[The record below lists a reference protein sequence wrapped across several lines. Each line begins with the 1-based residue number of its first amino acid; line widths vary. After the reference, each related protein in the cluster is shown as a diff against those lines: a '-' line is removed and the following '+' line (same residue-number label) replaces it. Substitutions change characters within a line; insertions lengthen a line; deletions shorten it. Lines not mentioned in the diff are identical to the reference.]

1 MEETNNNV
9 ELNQDQTS
17 KPIEE
22 VVEGVT
28 QTPEEEVVETT
39 EKAEEVVAPEAEEVA
54 EEKVETEEPA
64 AEVEEA
70 VEEEQP
76 KEELSTEELEKLR
89 AELEEFKDREAET
102 AIIREFEK
110 TSKQAKIAYDKICV
124 DLRTNLEAAFDHYKI
139 DPTKTL
145 EEIKKEDP
153 AKGALAEKLINDAM
167 RMKEAVYQKAQM
179 DVQEKFNE
187 AVFNRA
193 EKYFN
198 KYALSEEQQQA
209 AAEAFVDIMM
219 EAGIKDFKGDLEQKV
234 KLAVASAKFAVPDK
248 LEVTAEEKE
257 KEEEK
262 EEAEKVDTAAIVEE
276 AQDEKAPIVEEQP
289 VVEEEAEQDKT
300 EETEEEKS
308 VEEEKEKEE
317 PKIDIGEFMEG
328 APKVADSV
336 NILTVDN
343 VLNELAKLPHRERG
357 KFYKANR
364 AIIEKALA
372 KESVEKYR

>member
-1 MEETNNNV
+1 MEEINNNV

-22 VVEGVT
+22 VVEDAT
-28 QTPEEEVVETT
+28 QAPEEEVVETAEKT
-39 EKAEEVVAPEAEEVA
+39 EDVATPEVEEVA

-64 AEVEEA
+64 PEVEEV

-89 AELEEFKDREAET
+89 AELEEFKDRETET
-102 AIIREFEK
+102 AIIQEFKK
-110 TSKQAKIAYDKICV
+110 TSKQAKIAYDKVCV

-248 LEVTAEEKE
+248 VEVPV
-257 KEEEK
+257 EEK
-262 EEAEKVDTAAIVEE
+262 EEKEEKVDTAAIIEE
-276 AQDEKAPIVEEQP
+276 AVDEKAPIVEEQP
-289 VVEEEAEQDKT
+289 EVEKEAKEDKAEEAE
-300 EETEEEKS
+300 EEKP
-308 VEEEKEKEE
+308 VEEEKKEE

-328 APKVADSV
+328 APKAADTV
-336 NILTVDN
+336 DILTVDN
-343 VLNELAKLPHRERG
+343 VLGELAKLPHRERG

-372 KESVEKYR
+372 KESAEKYR

>member
-1 MEETNNNV
+1 MEEMNNNA

-22 VVEGVT
+22 VVEDVV
-28 QTPEEEVVETT
+28 QTPEKEVDEAPK
-39 EKAEEVVAPEAEEVA
+39 KAEEPVAPETEDVIDEKNDVEELVTEAEEIV
-54 EEKVETEEPA
+54 
-64 AEVEEA
+64 
-70 VEEEQP
+70 EEQP

-89 AELEEFKDREAET
+89 AELEEFKDRETET
-102 AIIREFEK
+102 AIIQEVEK
-110 TSKQAKIAYDKICV
+110 TSKQAKMAYDKICV
-124 DLRTNLEAAFDHYKI
+124 DLRANLEAAFDHYKI

-167 RMKEAVYQKAQM
+167 RMKEAVYQKAQQ
-179 DVQEKFNE
+179 DVQEKYNE

-198 KYALSEEQQQA
+198 KYALTEEQQQA

-219 EAGIKDFKGDLEQKV
+219 EAGIKDLKGDLEQKV
-234 KLAVASAKFAVPDK
+234 KLAVASAKFTIPDK
-248 LEVTAEEKE
+248 VETVTEKEEKVDTETVIEEALKEEPSAIEEPPADKEEVEKDKTEETKEEKPAEEEGE

-262 EEAEKVDTAAIVEE
+262 
-276 AQDEKAPIVEEQP
+276 
-289 VVEEEAEQDKT
+289 
-300 EETEEEKS
+300 
-308 VEEEKEKEE
+308 KEE

-328 APKVADSV
+328 APKITDAV
-336 NILTVDN
+336 NVLTVDN
-343 VLNELAKLPHRERG
+343 VLVELAKLPHRERG
-357 KFYKANR
+357 KFYKVNR
-364 AIIEKALA
+364 ALIEKALA

>member
-9 ELNQDQTS
+9 ELNQDQTP

-22 VVEGVT
+22 VVEDVT
-28 QTPEEEVVETT
+28 QTPEEEVVETAEKT
-39 EKAEEVVAPEAEEVA
+39 EKVATPEVEEAV

-64 AEVEEA
+64 VEVEEA

-76 KEELSTEELEKLR
+76 KEELSTDELEKLR
-89 AELEEFKDREAET
+89 AELEEFKDRETET
-102 AIIREFEK
+102 AIIQEFEK

-124 DLRTNLEAAFDHYKI
+124 DLRANLEAAFDHYKI

-248 LEVTAEEKE
+248 VEVPAEKAEEKA
-257 KEEEK
+257 EEEK
-262 EEAEKVDTAAIVEE
+262 EEKVNIAAIIEE
-276 AQDEKAPIVEEQP
+276 AVDEKAPIVEEQP
-289 VVEEEAEQDKT
+289 EVEKEVEEDKT
-300 EETEEEKS
+300 EEAEEEKP
-308 VEEEKEKEE
+308 VEEEKKEE

-328 APKVADSV
+328 APKVADTV

-343 VLNELAKLPHRERG
+343 VLGELAKLPHRERG

-364 AIIEKALA
+364 ALIEKALA

>member
-9 ELNQDQTS
+9 ELNQDQTP

-22 VVEGVT
+22 VVEDVT
-28 QTPEEEVVETT
+28 QTPEEEVVEAE
-39 EKAEEVVAPEAEEVA
+39 EKAEEVATPEVEEVT
-54 EEKVETEEPA
+54 EEKVETEEPVV
-64 AEVEEA
+64 EVEEV
-70 VEEEQP
+70 VEEKQP

-89 AELEEFKDREAET
+89 SELEEFKDRETET
-102 AIIREFEK
+102 AIIQEFEK
-110 TSKQAKIAYDKICV
+110 TSKQAKMAYDKICV
-124 DLRTNLEAAFDHYKI
+124 DLRANLEAAFDHYKI

-145 EEIKKEDP
+145 EEVKKEDP

-179 DVQEKFNE
+179 DVQEKYNE

-248 LEVTAEEKE
+248 VEVLAEEKV
-257 KEEEK
+257 EEK
-262 EEAEKVDTAAIVEE
+262 EEEKVDTAAIIEE
-276 AQDEKAPIVEEQP
+276 AADEKAPIVEEQP
-289 VVEEEAEQDKT
+289 EVEKEVKEENKIEEAKEEEP
-300 EETEEEKS
+300 
-308 VEEEKEKEE
+308 VEEEKKEE

-328 APKVADSV
+328 APKVADAV
-336 NILTVDN
+336 NILTVNN
-343 VLNELAKLPHRERG
+343 VLGELAKLPHRERG

-364 AIIEKALA
+364 ALIEKALA
-372 KESVEKYR
+372 KESAEKYR

>member
-22 VVEGVT
+22 VVEDAA
-28 QTPEEEVVETT
+28 QTPEEEVVEAV
-39 EKAEEVVAPEAEEVA
+39 EKAEEVVTPEAEEA
-54 EEKVETEEPA
+54 TEEKVETEEPA
-64 AEVEEA
+64 TEVEEVA
-70 VEEEQP
+70 EEEQP

-89 AELEEFKDREAET
+89 AELEEFKDRETET
-102 AIIREFEK
+102 AIIQEFEK

-124 DLRTNLEAAFDHYKI
+124 DLRANLEAAFDHYKI

-198 KYALSEEQQQA
+198 KYALTEEQQQA

-219 EAGIKDFKGDLEQKV
+219 EAGIKDLKGDLEQKV

-248 LEVTAEEKE
+248 VEVPAEKTEEK
-257 KEEEK
+257 K

-276 AQDEKAPIVEEQP
+276 VVDEKAPADEEQP
-289 VVEEEAEQDKT
+289 EAEKEVEKENKTEEAE
-300 EETEEEKS
+300 EEKA
-308 VEEEKEKEE
+308 VEEEKKEE

-328 APKVADSV
+328 APKVADTV

-343 VLNELAKLPHRERG
+343 VLGELAKLPHRERG

-364 AIIEKALA
+364 ALIEKALA

>member
-22 VVEGVT
+22 VVEDVA
-28 QTPEEEVVETT
+28 QTPKEEVVEAE
-39 EKAEEVVAPEAEEVA
+39 EKAEEVATPEVEEVT
-54 EEKVETEEPA
+54 EEKVETEEPVV
-64 AEVEEA
+64 EVEEV

-89 AELEEFKDREAET
+89 AELEEFNARETET
-102 AIIREFEK
+102 AIIQEFEK
-110 TSKQAKIAYDKICV
+110 TSKQAKMAYDKICV

-139 DPTKTL
+139 DPTKTV

-179 DVQEKFNE
+179 DVQEKYNE

-198 KYALSEEQQQA
+198 KYALTEEQQQA
-209 AAEAFVDIMM
+209 AAETFVDIMM

-248 LEVTAEEKE
+248 VEVPAE
-257 KEEEK
+257 KEEKGE
-262 EEAEKVDTAAIVEE
+262 EKVDTAAIVEE
-276 AQDEKAPIVEEQP
+276 AQDEKAPVVKKQL
-289 VVEEEAEQDKT
+289 VVEEEV
-300 EETEEEKS
+300 EEKDKIKEAKEDEP
-308 VEEEKEKEE
+308 VEEEKKEE

-328 APKVADSV
+328 APKVADAV
-336 NILTVDN
+336 NILNINN
-343 VLNELAKLPHRERG
+343 VLGELAKLPHRERG

-364 AIIEKALA
+364 ALIEKALA
-372 KESVEKYR
+372 KESAEKYR

>member
-22 VVEGVT
+22 VVEDVA
-28 QTPEEEVVETT
+28 QTPKEEVVEAE
-39 EKAEEVVAPEAEEVA
+39 EKAEEVATPEVEEVT
-54 EEKVETEEPA
+54 EEKVETEEPVV
-64 AEVEEA
+64 EVEEV

-89 AELEEFKDREAET
+89 AELEEFKDRETET
-102 AIIREFEK
+102 AIIQEFEK
-110 TSKQAKIAYDKICV
+110 TSKQAKMAYDKICV

-139 DPTKTL
+139 DPTKTV

-179 DVQEKFNE
+179 DVQEKYNE

-198 KYALSEEQQQA
+198 KYALTEEQQQA
-209 AAEAFVDIMM
+209 AAETFVDIMM

-248 LEVTAEEKE
+248 VEVPAE
-257 KEEEK
+257 KEEKGE
-262 EEAEKVDTAAIVEE
+262 EKVDTAAIVEE
-276 AQDEKAPIVEEQP
+276 AQDEKAPVVKKQL
-289 VVEEEAEQDKT
+289 VVEEEV
-300 EETEEEKS
+300 EEKDKIKEAKEDEP
-308 VEEEKEKEE
+308 VEEEKKEE

-328 APKVADSV
+328 APKVADAV
-336 NILTVDN
+336 NILNINN
-343 VLNELAKLPHRERG
+343 VLGELAKLPHRERG

-364 AIIEKALA
+364 ALIEKALA
-372 KESVEKYR
+372 KESAEKYR